1 MNIDWATAIG
11 GAVVGWIAAGKVD
24 EVQQKFATTVAVGS
38 AEGVKAAMKAAAK
51 KAKKQA
57 KKGAGAGNGNGN
69 GNG

>member
-51 KAKKQA
+51 KAKKA

>member
-1 MNIDWATAIG
+1 MNIDWATALC
-11 GAVVGWIAAGKVD
+11 GAAVGWIACGKLD
-24 EVQQKFATTVAVGS
+24 EVEQKFATTVAVGS
-38 AEGVKAAMKAAAK
+38 AEGVKAAMKASAK